1 MSKRADAI
9 GLFWQDVEKV
19 RVVIEKIKRIAPQ
32 RTWESA
38 DYLPGLEQALAFAPQ
53 YYNDY
58 ELGQAALAKE
68 PLIFDTEVYPNYVL
82 FAFRGLHS
90 KKVVCFEL
98 DNEPCGRAFKIGKL
112 LYVLQN
118 FCIINFNGRKYDF
131 IIAALA
137 VAGATT
143 EDMWLATEM
152 IITQGLRDKEVLRHF
167 RVKKISNVD
176 QIDLIE
182 LTALGPGL
190 KVCAGRLHAQ
200 KLQDLPFLPG
210 ISLSDEQI
218 AITFMY
224 CFNDIDNTE
233 LLYWSL
239 LELIKVREDTGRK
252 YNLDLRSH
260 SDQQMA
266 ETIIAGELKRMTGKR
281 SISRITLPA
290 GTHYKFQAAH
300 FLKYNTA
307 LMQHVLQTIKQAD
320 FYVSEEDGNIV
331 LPAEVVPVTIAHA
344 TYRMGIGGLH
354 SSEKSAGYV
363 ANADYFIADTDA
375 TSYYPRLIVN
385 AGLVPVNLGQ
395 DFLIVYKSILD
406 TRVAAKRAGDTVVAE
421 CLKIVANGTFG
432 KLGSK
437 YSLMYAPDL
446 MLQVTM
452 TGQLSLLMLIETFEL
467 AGIQVLSA
475 NTDGIVTRCLRSQ
488 EAQFHAIVLQWE
500 QATGFGTEEIRYKA
514 IYSRDVNNYIAVY
527 EQPQKGKLFKGKGV
541 YAPTSSK
548 KNAVTE
554 ICVTAATE
562 LMLNHTPLIT
572 TIKSCTQLS
581 QFTCMRRV
589 NGGAVKDGVY
599 LGKIIRWYYST
610 SEQGEIIYAKSGN
623 KVPRSEG
630 GKPCMDLPQEF
641 PQDID
646 YEWYVREAN
655 GILEDIGYSHKTV
668 TAQI

>member
-1 MSKRADAI
+1 
-9 GLFWQDVEKV
+9 
-19 RVVIEKIKRIAPQ
+19 
-32 RTWESA
+32 
-38 DYLPGLEQALAFAPQ
+38 
-53 YYNDY
+53 
-58 ELGQAALAKE
+58 
-68 PLIFDTEVYPNYVL
+68 
-82 FAFRGLHS
+82 
-90 KKVVCFEL
+90 
-98 DNEPCGRAFKIGKL
+98 
-112 LYVLQN
+112 
-118 FCIINFNGRKYDF
+118 
-131 IIAALA
+131 
-137 VAGATT
+137 
-143 EDMWLATEM
+143 
-152 IITQGLRDKEVLRHF
+152 
-167 RVKKISNVD
+167 
-176 QIDLIE
+176 
-182 LTALGPGL
+182 
-190 KVCAGRLHAQ
+190 
-200 KLQDLPFLPG
+200 
-210 ISLSDEQI
+210 
-218 AITFMY
+218 
-224 CFNDIDNTE
+224 
-233 LLYWSL
+233 
-239 LELIKVREDTGRK
+239 
-252 YNLDLRSH
+252 
-260 SDQQMA
+260 
-266 ETIIAGELKRMTGKR
+266 
-281 SISRITLPA
+281 
-290 GTHYKFQAAH
+290 
-300 FLKYNTA
+300 
-307 LMQHVLQTIKQAD
+307 
-320 FYVSEEDGNIV
+320 
-331 LPAEVVPVTIAHA
+331 
-344 TYRMGIGGLH
+344 
-354 SSEKSAGYV
+354 
-363 ANADYFIADTDA
+363 
-375 TSYYPRLIVN
+375 
-385 AGLVPVNLGQ
+385 
-395 DFLIVYKSILD
+395 
-406 TRVAAKRAGDTVVAE
+406 
-421 CLKIVANGTFG
+421 
-432 KLGSK
+432 
-437 YSLMYAPDL
+437 

-488 EAQFHAIVLQWE
+488 EAQFHAIVQQWE

-655 GILEDIGYSHKTV
+655 SILEDIGYSQKTV